1 MTGKNKL
8 IIFALGGNEISPV
21 EIVQST
27 GKLINQNL
35 QAQWSRTAKTC
46 EILADFI
53 KENQNFSYI
62 ITHGNGPQIGNI
74 LLRSEYS
81 SKYLFP
87 LPLDVCGADSQGAL
101 GYMLA
106 QLSNSLHVRGLEIN
120 TAEIITQ
127 VIVDAED
134 PAFQNPSKFIGPPLT
149 KEEASKLMNET
160 PDYCAKFYKNAD
172 NPENPK
178 LISSSEVSGKTQD
191 QLEIWRRVVPSPVP
205 NGIVEIDMIEACY
218 LSGNIPISVGGGGI
232 PVVKVIPEQNED
244 SETYECNYGISYNR
258 RVKENKKPAA
268 IFKGVEGVVD
278 KDLASSL
285 LARMF
290 LERAQKR
297 AQNLEVELVILTNVD
312 AVKINY
318 QQPNEKNL
326 SELTLKET
334 SELYESGMFPDG
346 SMGPKIKAMIDFLEC
361 GGKRSYITKVNL
373 LQQTICGEAGTRFIN

>member
-1 MTGKNKL
+1 MMEKNKL
-8 IIFALGGNEISPV
+8 IIFALGGNEISPI
-21 EIVQST
+21 EIDPST
-27 GKLINQNL
+27 GKLINQDL
-35 QAQWSRTAKTC
+35 PRQWKRTAETC
-46 EILADFI
+46 EKIADFI
-53 KENQNFSYI
+53 KENQDCYYVV
-62 ITHGNGPQIGNI
+62 THGNGPQIGNI

-81 SKYLFP
+81 SNHLHKI
-87 LPLDVCGADSQGAL
+87 PLDVCGADSQGAL

-106 QLSNSLHVRGLEIN
+106 QLSNSLQVRGLGIH

-149 KEEASKLMNET
+149 KEEASRLMNET

-172 NPENPK
+172 NPENHE
-178 LISSSEVSGKTQD
+178 LSSSSASSGNTQD
-191 QLEIWRRVVPSPVP
+191 PFEIWRRVVPSPVP
-205 NGIVEIDMIEACY
+205 KGIVEIDMIEACY

-232 PVVKVIPEQNED
+232 PVVKVMPEQNED
-244 SETYECNYGISYNR
+244 SETYKCNYGISYNR
-258 RVKENKKPAA
+258 IVPEDNKPAA

-285 LARMF
+285 LARM
-290 LERAQKR
+290 LMERAQKR
-297 AQNLEVELVILTNVD
+297 VQNLEVELVILTNVD

-318 QQPNEKNL
+318 QQPNEKSL

>member
-21 EIVQST
+21 EIEQST

-35 QAQWSRTAKTC
+35 QAQWRRTAKTC

-106 QLSNSLHVRGLEIN
+106 QLSNSLQVRGLGIH

-285 LARMF
+285 LARM
-290 LERAQKR
+290 LMERAQKR

-361 GGKRSYITKVNL
+361 GGKRSYITKVDF

>member
-1 MTGKNKL
+1 MMEKNKL
-8 IIFALGGNEISPV
+8 IIFALGGNEISPI
-21 EIVQST
+21 EIDPST
-27 GKLINQNL
+27 GKLINQDL
-35 QAQWSRTAKTC
+35 PRQWKRTAETC
-46 EILADFI
+46 EKIADFI
-53 KENQNFSYI
+53 KENQDCYYVV
-62 ITHGNGPQIGNI
+62 THGNGPQIGNI

-81 SKYLFP
+81 SNHLHKI
-87 LPLDVCGADSQGAL
+87 PLDVCGADSQGAL

-106 QLSNSLHVRGLEIN
+106 QLSNSLQVRGLGIH

-149 KEEASKLMNET
+149 KEEASRLMNET

-178 LISSSEVSGKTQD
+178 LISSSAASRNTQD

-205 NGIVEIDMIEACY
+205 KGIVEIDMIEACY

-232 PVVKVIPEQNED
+232 PVVKVMPEQNED

-258 RVKENKKPAA
+258 RVTEDNKPAA
-268 IFKGVEGVVD
+268 IFRGVEGVVD

-285 LARMF
+285 LARM
-290 LERAQKR
+290 LMERAQKR

-318 QQPNEKNL
+318 QQPNEKSL

>member
-1 MTGKNKL
+1 MMGKNKL

-21 EIVQST
+21 EIDPST
-27 GKLINQNL
+27 GKLINQDL
-35 QAQWSRTAKTC
+35 PRQWKRTAETC
-46 EILADFI
+46 EKIADFI
-53 KENQNFSYI
+53 KENQDCYYVV
-62 ITHGNGPQIGNI
+62 THGNGPQIGNI

-81 SKYLFP
+81 SNHLHKI
-87 LPLDVCGADSQGAL
+87 PLDVCGADSQGAL

-149 KEEASKLMNET
+149 KEEASRLMNET

-285 LARMF
+285 LARM
-290 LERAQKR
+290 LMERAQKR

-318 QQPNEKNL
+318 QKPNEKNL

-361 GGKRSYITKVNL
+361 GGKRSYITKVDF

>member
-1 MTGKNKL
+1 MMEKNKL
-8 IIFALGGNEISPV
+8 IIFALGGNEISPI
-21 EIVQST
+21 EIDSST
-27 GKLINQNL
+27 GKLINQDL
-35 QAQWSRTAKTC
+35 PRQWKRTAETC
-46 EILADFI
+46 EKIADFI
-53 KENQNFSYI
+53 KENQDCYYVV
-62 ITHGNGPQIGNI
+62 THGNGPQIGNI

-81 SKYLFP
+81 SNHLHKI
-87 LPLDVCGADSQGAL
+87 PLDVCGADSQGAL

-232 PVVKVIPEQNED
+232 PVVMVIPELNED

-285 LARMF
+285 LARM
-290 LERAQKR
+290 LMERAQKR

-318 QQPNEKNL
+318 QKPNEKNL

-361 GGKRSYITKVNL
+361 GGKRSYITKVDL
-373 LQQTICGEAGTRFIN
+373 LQQTISGTAGTRFIN

>member
-1 MTGKNKL
+1 MMEKNKL

-21 EIVQST
+21 EIDPST
-27 GKLINQNL
+27 GKLINQDL
-35 QAQWSRTAKTC
+35 PRQWKRTAETC
-46 EILADFI
+46 EKIADFI
-53 KENQNFSYI
+53 KENQDCYYVV
-62 ITHGNGPQIGNI
+62 THGNGPQIGNI

-81 SKYLFP
+81 SNHLHKI
-87 LPLDVCGADSQGAL
+87 PLDVCGADSQGAL

-106 QLSNSLHVRGLEIN
+106 QLSNSLQVRGLGIH

-258 RVKENKKPAA
+258 RVQENIKPAE

-285 LARMF
+285 LARM
-290 LERAQKR
+290 LMERAQKR

-334 SELYESGMFPDG
+334 SKLYESGMFPDG

-361 GGKRSYITKVNL
+361 GGKRSYITKVDL
-373 LQQTICGEAGTRFIN
+373 LQQTISGTAGTRFIN

>member
-1 MTGKNKL
+1 MMEKNKL
-8 IIFALGGNEISPV
+8 IIFALGGNEISPI
-21 EIVQST
+21 EIDPST
-27 GKLINQNL
+27 GKLINQDL
-35 QAQWSRTAKTC
+35 PRQWKRTAETC
-46 EILADFI
+46 EKIADFI
-53 KENQNFSYI
+53 KENQDCYYVV
-62 ITHGNGPQIGNI
+62 THGNGPQIGNI

-81 SKYLFP
+81 SNHLHKI
-87 LPLDVCGADSQGAL
+87 PLDVCGADSQGAL

-106 QLSNSLHVRGLEIN
+106 QLSNSLQVRGLGVH

-149 KEEASKLMNET
+149 KEEASRLMNET

-172 NPENPK
+172 NPENHE
-178 LISSSEVSGKTQD
+178 LSSSSASSGNTQD

-205 NGIVEIDMIEACY
+205 KGIVEIDMIEACY

-232 PVVKVIPEQNED
+232 PVVKVMPEQNED

-258 RVKENKKPAA
+258 RVTEDKKPAA

-278 KDLASSL
+278 KDLSSSL
-285 LARMF
+285 LARML

-318 QQPNEKNL
+318 QQPNEKSL

>member
-1 MTGKNKL
+1 MKKNKL
-8 IIFALGGNEISPV
+8 IIFALGGNEISPI
-21 EIVQST
+21 EIDPST
-27 GKLINQNL
+27 GKLINQDL
-35 QAQWSRTAKTC
+35 PRQWKRTAETC
-46 EILADFI
+46 EKIADFI
-53 KENQNFSYI
+53 KENQDYYYVV
-62 ITHGNGPQIGNI
+62 THGNGPQIGNI

-81 SKYLFP
+81 SNHLHKI
-87 LPLDVCGADSQGAL
+87 PLDVCGADSQGAL

-106 QLSNSLHVRGLEIN
+106 QLSNSLQVRGLGIQ

-149 KEEASKLMNET
+149 KEEASRLMNET

-172 NPENPK
+172 NPENHE
-178 LISSSEVSGKTQD
+178 LSSSSASSGNTQD
-191 QLEIWRRVVPSPVP
+191 PFEIWRRGVPSPVP
-205 NGIVEIDMIEACY
+205 KGILEIDMIEACY

-232 PVVKVIPEQNED
+232 PVVKVMPEQNED
-244 SETYECNYGISYNR
+244 SETYKCNYGISYNR
-258 RVKENKKPAA
+258 IVPEDNKPAA

-285 LARMF
+285 LARM
-290 LERAQKR
+290 LMERAQKR

-318 QQPNEKNL
+318 QQPNEKSL

>member
-1 MTGKNKL
+1 MMEKNKL

-21 EIVQST
+21 EIDSST
-27 GKLINQNL
+27 GKLINQDL
-35 QAQWSRTAKTC
+35 PRQWKRTAETC
-46 EILADFI
+46 EKIADFI
-53 KENQNFSYI
+53 QENQDCYYVV
-62 ITHGNGPQIGNI
+62 THGNGPQIGNI

-81 SKYLFP
+81 SNHLHKI
-87 LPLDVCGADSQGAL
+87 PLDVCGADSQGAL

-106 QLSNSLHVRGLEIN
+106 QLSNSLQVRGLGIH

-149 KEEASKLMNET
+149 KEEASSLMNET

-172 NPENPK
+172 NPGNPK
-178 LISSSEVSGKTQD
+178 LISSSAASGNTQD

-205 NGIVEIDMIEACY
+205 KGIVEIDMIEACY

-244 SETYECNYGISYNR
+244 FETYECNYGISYNR
-258 RVKENKKPAA
+258 RVKEDKKPAA

-361 GGKRSYITKVNL
+361 GGKRSYITKVDF

>member
-1 MTGKNKL
+1 MMKKNKL

-21 EIVQST
+21 EIDPST
-27 GKLINQNL
+27 GKLINQDL
-35 QAQWSRTAKTC
+35 PRQWKRTAETC
-46 EILADFI
+46 EKIADFI
-53 KENQNFSYI
+53 KENQDCYYVV
-62 ITHGNGPQIGNI
+62 THGNGPQIGNI

-81 SKYLFP
+81 SNHLHKI
-87 LPLDVCGADSQGAL
+87 PLDVCGADSQGAL

-106 QLSNSLHVRGLEIN
+106 QLSNSLQVRGLGIH

-149 KEEASKLMNET
+149 KEEASSLMNET

-178 LISSSEVSGKTQD
+178 LISSSAASGNTQD

-205 NGIVEIDMIEACY
+205 KGIVEIDMIEACY

-232 PVVKVIPEQNED
+232 PVVKVMPEQNED
-244 SETYECNYGISYNR
+244 SETYKCNYGISYNR
-258 RVKENKKPAA
+258 RVTEDKKPAA

-285 LARMF
+285 LARIL

-297 AQNLEVELVILTNVD
+297 SQNLEVELVILTNVD

-318 QQPNEKNL
+318 QQPNEKSL

-346 SMGPKIKAMIDFLEC
+346 SMGPKIKAMIDFLEF
-361 GGKRSYITKVNL
+361 GGKRSYITKVDL
-373 LQQTICGEAGTRFIN
+373 LQQTIRGEAGTRFIN

>member
-1 MTGKNKL
+1 MMEKNKL
-8 IIFALGGNEISPV
+8 IIFALGGNEISPI
-21 EIVQST
+21 EIDPST
-27 GKLINQNL
+27 GKLINQDL
-35 QAQWSRTAKTC
+35 PRQWKRTAETC
-46 EILADFI
+46 EKIADFI
-53 KENQNFSYI
+53 KENQDCYYVV
-62 ITHGNGPQIGNI
+62 THGNGPQIGNI

-81 SKYLFP
+81 SNHLHKI
-87 LPLDVCGADSQGAL
+87 PLDVCGADSQGAL

-106 QLSNSLHVRGLEIN
+106 QLSNSLQVRRLEFH

-134 PAFQNPSKFIGPPLT
+134 PAFQNPSKFIGPPLL
-149 KEEASKLMNET
+149 KEEASRLMNET

-172 NPENPK
+172 NSENPE
-178 LISSSEVSGKTQD
+178 LISSSAASGNTQD

-205 NGIVEIDMIEACY
+205 KGIVEIDIIEACY

-244 SETYECNYGISYNR
+244 SETYKCNYGISYNR
-258 RVKENKKPAA
+258 RVTEDKKPAA

-285 LARMF
+285 LARIL

-297 AQNLEVELVILTNVD
+297 SQNLEVELVILTNVD

-318 QQPNEKNL
+318 QQPNEKSL

-346 SMGPKIKAMIDFLEC
+346 SMGPKIKAMIDFLEF
-361 GGKRSYITKVNL
+361 GGKRSYITKVDL
-373 LQQTICGEAGTRFIN
+373 LQQTIRGEAGTRFIN

>member
-1 MTGKNKL
+1 MMEKNKL
-8 IIFALGGNEISPV
+8 IIFALGGNEISPI
-21 EIVQST
+21 EIDPST
-27 GKLINQNL
+27 GKLINQDL
-35 QAQWSRTAKTC
+35 PRQWKRTAETC
-46 EILADFI
+46 EKIADFI
-53 KENQNFSYI
+53 KENQDCYYVV
-62 ITHGNGPQIGNI
+62 THGNGPQIGNI

-81 SKYLFP
+81 SNHLHKI
-87 LPLDVCGADSQGAL
+87 PLDVCGADSQGAL

-106 QLSNSLHVRGLEIN
+106 QLSNSLQVRGLGVH

-149 KEEASKLMNET
+149 KEEASRLMNET

-172 NPENPK
+172 NPENHE
-178 LISSSEVSGKTQD
+178 LSSSSASSGNTQD

-205 NGIVEIDMIEACY
+205 KGIVEIDMIEACY

-232 PVVKVIPEQNED
+232 PVVKVMPEQNED

-258 RVKENKKPAA
+258 RVTEDKKPAA

-285 LARMF
+285 LARM
-290 LERAQKR
+290 LMERAQKR
-297 AQNLEVELVILTNVD
+297 AQNLEVELVILTNID

-318 QQPNEKNL
+318 QQPNEKSL